1 MKKEARK
8 KTGLPLEKIGAF
20 FITPCPAKVTD
31 TKCPISTKTSYV
43 DGAIAI
49 SEIFPALVE
58 KMEKAETVEP
68 LMQCGVIGVGWAS
81 SGGEAAALL
90 KPNSVH
96 LMVTDA
102 PYGVQKGTA
111 GRQDSIGGT
120 IAAALPGWHSVLKP
134 GGVLA
139 ISFNTHV
146 TRRDALIR
154 LMEKAGFEAVQ
165 TANLE
170 HWVEQAISRD
180 VILARKP

>member
-1 MKKEARK
+1 
-8 KTGLPLEKIGAF
+8 
-20 FITPCPAKVTD
+20 
-31 TKCPISTKTSYV
+31 
-43 DGAIAI
+43 
-49 SEIFPALVE
+49 
-58 KMEKAETVEP
+58 
-68 LMQCGVIGVGWAS
+68 
-81 SGGEAAALL
+81 
-90 KPNSVH
+90 
-96 LMVTDA
+96 MVTDA

-146 TRRDALIR
+146 TKRDTLIR

>member
-1 MKKEARK
+1 
-8 KTGLPLEKIGAF
+8 
-20 FITPCPAKVTD
+20 
-31 TKCPISTKTSYV
+31 
-43 DGAIAI
+43 
-49 SEIFPALVE
+49 
-58 KMEKAETVEP
+58 
-68 LMQCGVIGVGWAS
+68 
-81 SGGEAAALL
+81 
-90 KPNSVH
+90 
-96 LMVTDA
+96 MVTDA

-146 TRRDALIR
+146 TKRDALIR

-170 HWVEQAISRD
+170 QYAANDVRD
-180 VILARKP
+180 VWKHVGAVEASTSSTQIDPIPTP

>member
-1 MKKEARK
+1 MPGFPPGSLVIPATSSRSFDAAGCAVARP
-8 KTGLPLEKIGAF
+8 LPLRLICG
-20 FITPCPAKVTD
+20 D
-31 TKCPISTKTSYV
+31 TR
-43 DGAIAI
+43 
-49 SEIFPALVE
+49 
-58 KMEKAETVEP
+58 
-68 LMQCGVIGVGWAS
+68 
-81 SGGEAAALL
+81 EAAALL

-146 TRRDALIR
+146 TKRDALIR

>member
-1 MKKEARK
+1 
-8 KTGLPLEKIGAF
+8 
-20 FITPCPAKVTD
+20 
-31 TKCPISTKTSYV
+31 
-43 DGAIAI
+43 
-49 SEIFPALVE
+49 
-58 KMEKAETVEP
+58 
-68 LMQCGVIGVGWAS
+68 
-81 SGGEAAALL
+81 
-90 KPNSVH
+90 
-96 LMVTDA
+96 MVTDA

-146 TRRDALIR
+146 TKRDALIR

-165 TANLE
+165 TENLE